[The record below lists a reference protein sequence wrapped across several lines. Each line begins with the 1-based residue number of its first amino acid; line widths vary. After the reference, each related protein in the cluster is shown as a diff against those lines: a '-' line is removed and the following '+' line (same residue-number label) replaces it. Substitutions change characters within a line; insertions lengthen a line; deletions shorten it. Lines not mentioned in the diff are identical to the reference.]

1 VRTYNY
7 KLTIEYDGGEYCG
20 WQRQKKF
27 RNSIQEV
34 IETSLEKLLKENIKI
49 TGAGRTDAGVHAYN
63 QIANFKVSKE
73 IGNVD
78 KFLYSVN
85 SIIPKSITI
94 KSIKKV
100 KDDFHSRYSAKK
112 REYVYRIVTKDIS
125 IGRKYYHK
133 LNYKLDFK
141 IIDEFI
147 KILSGY
153 KSFKSLCKNSEDKH
167 NFCCDMKSITYKCNS
182 KQGTIEFKLLADRY
196 LHSMVRATIGTLID
210 LGRKRIEL
218 KDTINKFNKGEK
230 IKATYLPAN
239 ALFLNKIYY

>member
-1 VRTYNY
+1 MRTYNY
-7 KLTIEYDGGEYCG
+7 KLTIEYDGSDYCG

-34 IETSLEKLLKENIKI
+34 IETSLEKLLKEEIKI

-63 QIANFKVSKE
+63 QVANFKVYNE
-73 IGNVD
+73 IENVD

-147 KILSGY
+147 KMLIGY

-167 NFCCDMKSITYKCNS
+167 NFCCDLKEIEYKVN
-182 KQGTIEFKLLADRY
+182 KKKGTIVFKLISDRY
-196 LHSMVRATIGTLID
+196 LHSMVRAIMGTLID
-210 LGRKRIEL
+210 LGRGKLEL
-218 KDTINKFNKGEK
+218 RETILKFKNGEK
-230 IKATYLPAN
+230 IRATYLPAN